1 MIDTLVSLSNGRSM
15 DATRDYWTYLA
26 SLLKEHGFEIDR
38 PKGSAHPRYPERIY
52 PIDYGF
58 IPGTASSDGQGIDL
72 FHGTAQN
79 GEIAG
84 IICTLDDVKKDS
96 EIKVLPLPSLA
107 NVLAR
112 LASCAPFRY
121 IIFLNC
127 ECPDIFLWPNPPL
140 SNLVLHFATT
150 RLASARGS

>member
-1 MIDTLVSLSNGRSM
+1 M

-26 SLLKEHGFEIDR
+26 SLLKRHGFEIDR

-96 EIKVLPLPSLA
+96 EIKVL
-107 NVLAR
+107 
-112 LASCAPFRY
+112 F
-121 IIFLNC
+121 
-127 ECPDIFLWPNPPL
+127 ECTEEEVQTALRILSFPPMYRI
-140 SNLVLHFATT
+140 LVRHP
-150 RLASARGS
+150 RGDEEVK